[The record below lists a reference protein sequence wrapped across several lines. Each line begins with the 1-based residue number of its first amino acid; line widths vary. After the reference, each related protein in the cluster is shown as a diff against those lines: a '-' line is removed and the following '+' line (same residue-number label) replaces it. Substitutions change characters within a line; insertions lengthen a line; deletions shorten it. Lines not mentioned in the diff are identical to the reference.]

1 MSGGRQI
8 IQPHKLFIHLYM
20 ALICTQEPR
29 VAQKKLSV
37 DFSSEFVRQSPER
50 KDGSLKG
57 REESWKEGRE
67 RT

>member
-29 VAQKKLSV
+29 VAQKKLNV
-37 DFSSEFVRQSPER
+37 DFSREFVRQSTELKYGRLKR
-50 KDGSLKG
+50 K
-57 REESWKEGRE
+57 RESSKEGRE

>member
-1 MSGGRQI
+1 
-8 IQPHKLFIHLYM
+8 M

-50 KDGSLKG
+50 KDGRLKG
-57 REESWKEGRE
+57 REES
-67 RT
+67 

>member
-8 IQPHKLFIHLYM
+8 IQPLKLFIHLYT

-37 DFSSEFVRQSPER
+37 DFSREFVRQSTEQ
-50 KDGSLKG
+50 KDGRLKG
-57 REESWKEGRE
+57 REKS
-67 RT
+67 

>member
-37 DFSSEFVRQSPER
+37 DFSMDFSSEFVRQSTER
-50 KDGSLKG
+50 KDGRLKG
-57 REESWKEGRE
+57 REES
-67 RT
+67 